1 MRIVATP
8 SERATLLAQETDQN
22 WYTPYRTKALSRI
35 KYLQYKNPAD
45 RVTRGQALRVLLD
58 MVVGELPVD
67 PIIKIE
73 AFTQPVVPVTTVVV
87 PVQSPIVITPPIP
100 VIVEKPQQPLPSSEG
115 LDFLAGLS
123 F

>member
-1 MRIVATP
+1 MRIAATP
-8 SERATLLAQETDQN
+8 NERTILSNQETDTI
-22 WYTPYRTKALSRI
+22 WYTPYRNKALPRI
-35 KYLQYKNPAD
+35 KYLQYKNPTD
-45 RVTRGQALRVLLD
+45 PVTRGQALRVLLD

-73 AFTQPVVPVTTVVV
+73 AFTQPVVTVTTVSA

-100 VIVEKPQQPLPSSEG
+100 VIVEKPQQPLPPSDG
-115 LDFLAGLS
+115 LGFLAGLS